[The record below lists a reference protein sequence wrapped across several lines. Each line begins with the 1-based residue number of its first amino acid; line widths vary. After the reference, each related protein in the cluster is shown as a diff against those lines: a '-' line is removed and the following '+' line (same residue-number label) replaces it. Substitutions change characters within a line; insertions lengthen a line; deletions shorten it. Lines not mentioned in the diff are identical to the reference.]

1 MDSVTQISAQAVDC
15 GKDDCRRIGRHTLT
29 SRLLLGTAACPSIDV
44 FDRSVENSGT
54 QILTAG
60 IYSTR
65 TEEQALAL
73 EVIQSAAKDVVG
85 LLRTTP

>member
-1 MDSVTQISAQAVDC
+1 MDSVTQISAQAADC
-15 GKDDCRRIGRHTLT
+15 GKDDCRQIGRHTLT

-44 FDRSVENSGT
+44 LDRSVENSGT
-54 QILTAG
+54 QILTAE

-65 TEEQALAL
+65 TEEQALAF

-85 LLRTTP
+85 LLRTVP